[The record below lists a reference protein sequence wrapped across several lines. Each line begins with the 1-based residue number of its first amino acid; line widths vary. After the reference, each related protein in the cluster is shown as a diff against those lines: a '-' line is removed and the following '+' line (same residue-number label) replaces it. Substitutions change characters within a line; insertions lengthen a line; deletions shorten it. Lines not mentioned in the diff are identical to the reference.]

1 VSKLNPKN
9 TFEAMTY
16 QLEDDVKVLRC
27 LAVRGDRDK
36 FNKSLKV
43 LTTHIKCISPQQE
56 RNIKERRKRLRIIN
70 VN

>member
-1 VSKLNPKN
+1 MSRYNPKN
-9 TFEAMTY
+9 AIEAMTY

-27 LAVRGDRDK
+27 LAVLGDRDK

-56 RNIKERRKRLRIIN
+56 RKIK
-70 VN
+70 